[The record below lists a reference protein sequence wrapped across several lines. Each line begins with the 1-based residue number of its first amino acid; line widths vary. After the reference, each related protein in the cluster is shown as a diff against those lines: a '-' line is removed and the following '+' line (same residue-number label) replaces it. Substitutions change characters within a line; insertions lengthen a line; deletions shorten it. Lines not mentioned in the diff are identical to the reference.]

1 MQKRCFDR
9 VNFKMNY
16 FKIIV
21 YIICLACV
29 SACGS
34 RLLTVH
40 KIDVQQGNA
49 LDAEM
54 VEKITLGMNK
64 EQVRYVLGSP
74 LITDSFHPDRW
85 DYIYLFTPGYG
96 DQQRRQLTLTFD
108 RNEVIDIVKHNIVED
123 DIASLEENDDKKEKK
138 EDKLSEQ
145 EKKELEEAEEQA
157 ESLKEALDTNKN
169 PEQQ

>member
-1 MQKRCFDR
+1 MPKRCCGRAD
-9 VNFKMNY
+9 FKMNY
-16 FKIIV
+16 LKITA

-49 LDAEM
+49 LDIEM
-54 VEKITLGMNK
+54 VEKIELGMNK
-64 EQVRYVLGSP
+64 EQVKYVLGSP

-96 DQQRRQLTLTFD
+96 EQQRRQLTLTFD
-108 RNEVIDIVKHNIVED
+108 RNEVIDIVKSNIVKD
-123 DIASLEENDDKKEKK
+123 DIASIEENEDSEEKD
-138 EDKLSEQ
+138 EDKLSER
-145 EKKELEEAEEQA
+145 EKKEQEEAEAQA
-157 ESLKEALDTNKN
+157 ETLREALDTNKN
-169 PEQQ
+169 PE

>member
-1 MQKRCFDR
+1 MPKRCYDR

-16 FKIIV
+16 LKITV
-21 YIICLACV
+21 YIICLVCV

-74 LITDSFHPDRW
+74 LITDSLHPDRW
-85 DYIYLFTPGYG
+85 DYIYFFTPGYG
-96 DQQRRQLTLTFD
+96 EQQLRQLTLMFD
-108 RNEVIDIVKHNIVED
+108 RNEVIDIVKNNIVKD
-123 DIASLEENDDKKEKK
+123 DIASIEDNDENEEKD
-138 EDKLSEQ
+138 EDKLSEK
-145 EKKELEEAEEQA
+145 EEKELEEAEEQA
-157 ESLKEALDTNKN
+157 ETLREALDTNKN
-169 PEQQ
+169 PEQ